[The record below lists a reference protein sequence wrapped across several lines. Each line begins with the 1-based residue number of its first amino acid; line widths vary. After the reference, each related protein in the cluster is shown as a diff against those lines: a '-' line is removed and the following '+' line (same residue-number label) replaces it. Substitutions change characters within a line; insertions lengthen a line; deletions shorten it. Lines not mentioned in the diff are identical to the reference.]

1 MKNISDSK
9 KFMQKTIEGILSI
22 IVAVILLQTLYFK
35 FGAAPESV
43 WIFSKLNAEP
53 SGRYLSGFLE
63 LIVAILILIPKTRRV
78 GAVGAIVIMLGA
90 IASHIFILGIRVQD
104 DKGLL
109 FALAC
114 ITLACAISVLIM
126 RTIRKR

>member
-1 MKNISDSK
+1 
-9 KFMQKTIEGILSI
+9 MQKTVEGILSMV
-22 IVAVILLQTLYFK
+22 VAFILLQTLYFK
-35 FGAAPESV
+35 FEGAEESV
-43 WIFSKLNAEP
+43 WIFTQLKAEP
-53 SGRYLSGFLE
+53 SGRYLAGFLE

-78 GAVGAIVIMLGA
+78 GALGAVLIMLST
-90 IASHIFILGIRVQD
+90 IAAHIFVLGVRVQN

-114 ITLACAISVLIM
+114 ITLACALSVLIM

>member
-1 MKNISDSK
+1 
-9 KFMQKTIEGILSI
+9 MQKTIEGILSI
-22 IVAVILLQTLYFK
+22 VVALILVQTLYFK

-43 WIFSKLNAEP
+43 WIFTQLNVEP
-53 SGRYLSGFLE
+53 WGRYAAGLFE
-63 LIVAILILIPKTRRV
+63 LVVAILILIPKTRRL
-78 GAVGAIVIMLGA
+78 GALGAMLTMLGA
-90 IASHIFILGIRVQD
+90 IAAHIFILGITVQN

>member
-1 MKNISDSK
+1 
-9 KFMQKTIEGILSI
+9 MQKTIEGILSI
-22 IVAVILLQTLYFK
+22 VVTVILLQTLYFK
-35 FGAAPESV
+35 FGSASESI
-43 WIFSKLNAEP
+43 WIFTQLNAEP

-78 GAVGAIVIMLGA
+78 GAIGAIILMLGA
-90 IASHIFILGIRVQD
+90 IASHIFVLGVRVQND
-104 DKGLL
+104 NGLL

-126 RTIRKR
+126 RTIRKK

>member
-1 MKNISDSK
+1 
-9 KFMQKTIEGILSI
+9 MQKTIEGILSI
-22 IVAVILLQTLYFK
+22 LVAVILVQTLYFK

-53 SGRYLSGFLE
+53 SGRYLAGFLE
-63 LIVAILILIPKTRRV
+63 LIVAILILIPKTRRI
-78 GAVGAIVIMLGA
+78 GALGAIVIMLGA
-90 IASHIFILGIRVQD
+90 ITSHIFILGIRVQG

-126 RTIRKR
+126 RTIRKKR

>member
-1 MKNISDSK
+1 
-9 KFMQKTIEGILSI
+9 MQKTIEGILSI
-22 IVAVILLQTLYFK
+22 VVAVILLQTLYFK

-43 WIFSKLNAEP
+43 WIFTQLKAEP
-53 SGRYLSGFLE
+53 SGRYLTGFLE
-63 LIVAILILIPKTRRV
+63 LIVAILILIPKTRRAGAL
-78 GAVGAIVIMLGA
+78 GAVIIMLGA
-90 IASHIFILGIRVQD
+90 IASHIFVLGVRVQND
-104 DKGLL
+104 NGLL